1 MSGMRLLFVVSAVAG
16 ALVTGLSPSTA
27 AAQPGGCGDR
37 AVNPSNQQGWSPLDG
52 VAPEFVDGPT
62 GATDDGSIEL
72 KVTDNSQKVDYYQ
85 FGLTSLADATGLG
98 FRVNTTAGASASYQF
113 KVIGANRTDGSALGF
128 TSLVWDRIPS
138 GPTAGWV
145 DATAL
150 ESGQWW
156 STQSIAGATGGQ
168 ANPVSLAQIKAA
180 NPGAQIYAYGVNVG
194 TGAGGSTSYV
204 DSLQFGCINWEFAPD
219 PTPGS
224 SGSLGSSASSASSGS
239 SGSLGSSGSSTGSLG
254 SSTNSAGGSVG
265 GSSIDVTG
273 SLEG

>member
-1 MSGMRLLFVVSAVAG
+1 MSGMRSIFAGSVVAA
-16 ALVTGLSPSTA
+16 ALVTGMSPSTA
-27 AAQPGGCGDR
+27 AAQTGGCGDR
-37 AVNPSNQQGWSPLDG
+37 AVNPSNQQGWAALDG
-52 VAPEFVDGPT
+52 TAPEFVDGPA

-72 KVTDNSQKVDYYQ
+72 TVTDNSQKVDYYQ

-113 KVIGANRTDGSALGF
+113 KVIGANRTDGSPLGF

-150 ESGQWW
+150 ENGQWW

-180 NPGAQIYAYGVNVG
+180 NPGARIFAYGVNVG

-224 SGSLGSSASSASSGS
+224 SGS
-239 SGSLGSSGSSTGSLG
+239 SGSLGSLGSSTGSLG
-254 SSTNSAGGSVG
+254 SSTNSVGGSVG